1 MTEVEWERFA
11 AAAKEQHKEYER
23 RLKAVE
29 EQQKD
34 MTELVQSVAAIAQ
47 HQKDMDSDLKEIKR
61 EVKNISLQPAK
72 RWDSIVEKA
81 ILAAVGVLVAYIAV
95 KIGLA

>member
-1 MTEVEWERFA
+1 MNEIEWERFA

-23 RLKAVE
+23 RLDAME
-29 EQQKD
+29 EQQKNI
-34 MTELVQSVAAIAQ
+34 TELVQSVAAIAQ

-61 EVKNISLQPAK
+61 EVKSISLQPAK

-81 ILAAVGVLVAYIAV
+81 ILAAVGVLVAYVAV

>member
-1 MTEVEWERFA
+1 MTEVEWERFV

-23 RLKAVE
+23 RLNAVE

-34 MTELVQSVAAIAQ
+34 ITELVQSVAAIAQ

-81 ILAAVGVLVAYIAV
+81 ILAAVGILVAYVAV